1 MTLPTLY
8 IRPLMEESEAAAW
21 ATSEELCQAATF
33 PLEQRR
39 REFLTWRAVVREV
52 LGREV
57 RIAYNELGAPFLPD
71 QEAYISVSHS
81 GDRVAVT
88 IAERP
93 TAVDLERTDRRFQRI
108 LHKYLTPEEQALSD
122 DPHFPAVAWCAK
134 EAVYKWAGIRALG
147 FEEVQICSFVEDR
160 LMVKIRGGEPIELAV
175 RKVDETYMAVYL

>member
-1 MTLPTLY
+1 M
-8 IRPLMEESEAAAW
+8 
-21 ATSEELCQAATF
+21 
-33 PLEQRR
+33 
-39 REFLTWRAVVREV
+39 
-52 LGREV
+52 
-57 RIAYNELGAPFLPD
+57 
-71 QEAYISVSHS
+71 
-81 GDRVAVT
+81 AVT

-93 TAVDLERTDRRFQRI
+93 TAVDLERIDRRFQRI

-147 FEEVQICSFVEDR
+147 FEEVQICSFAEDR